1 MPGGPTGTVSP
12 LTRAIISP
20 FATLAGGVTQLIAAA
35 AGRPDT
41 GAGWPGGW
49 GKGMHLSDS
58 AWDRQVREGESGA
71 QRADRNFADLLQ
83 ELRITLT
90 GSQILFAF
98 LLVVPFSGGFHQV
111 SGFQRAL
118 YVAVLL
124 TSALSAG
131 LLVAP
136 AAIHR
141 VVFRQ
146 HLKAALVQIAGALAL
161 AGQSLFM
168 IALAEAILLVVGYLY
183 NLAVGAGL
191 AALLLA
197 WYATWFFV
205 VPVVLRRRS
214 AHGAGPGPPSPG
226 EAPRNE

>member
-1 MPGGPTGTVSP
+1 
-12 LTRAIISP
+12 
-20 FATLAGGVTQLIAAA
+20 
-35 AGRPDT
+35 
-41 GAGWPGGW
+41 
-49 GKGMHLSDS
+49 MHPSDG
-58 AWDRQVREGESGA
+58 AWDREVREGESGA
-71 QRADRNFADLLQ
+71 QRADRNFAELLQ

-98 LLVVPFSGGFHQV
+98 LLVVPFSSGFHGV
-111 SGFQRAL
+111 TGFQRAL

-141 VVFRQ
+141 MIFRQ
-146 HLKAALVQIAGALAL
+146 HLKAALVRIAAALAL

-168 IALAEAILLVVGYLY
+168 IALAEAILLVVGHLY
-183 NLAVGAGL
+183 SLAVGAGL
-191 AALLLA
+191 AAFLLA
-197 WYATWFFV
+197 WYATWFFA

-214 AHGAGPGPPSPG
+214 ADGADPGPASPE

>member
-1 MPGGPTGTVSP
+1 MPP
-12 LTRAIISP
+12 LAHIVAFP
-20 FATLAGGVTQLIAAA
+20 FAMLAGGVMG
-35 AGRPDT
+35 AGRP
-41 GAGWPGGW
+41 GGL
-49 GKGMHLSDS
+49 GKGMNPSDN
-58 AWDRQVREGESGA
+58 AWDRQVRAGESSA

-98 LLVVPFSGGFHQV
+98 LLVAPFSGGFRQV
-111 SGFQRAL
+111 TGFQRAL
-118 YVAVLL
+118 YVAVLFA
-124 TSALSAG
+124 SALSAG

-141 VVFRQ
+141 VTFRH
-146 HLKAALVQIAGALAL
+146 HLKAELVRITGALAL
-161 AGQSLFM
+161 AGQSLF
-168 IALAEAILLVVGYLY
+168 ITALAGAILLVVSYLY

-205 VPVVLRRRS
+205 VPLMMRRRS
-214 AHGAGPGPPSPG
+214 AHGAGPGHAWDHAEHP
-226 EAPRNE
+226 NE

>member
-1 MPGGPTGTVSP
+1 M
-12 LTRAIISP
+12 
-20 FATLAGGVTQLIAAA
+20 
-35 AGRPDT
+35 RP
-41 GAGWPGGW
+41 
-49 GKGMHLSDS
+49 SDS
-58 AWDRQVREGESGA
+58 AWDRQVRAGESSA

-98 LLVVPFSGGFHQV
+98 LLVVPFSGGFRQV
-111 SGFQRAL
+111 TGFQRAL
-118 YVAVLL
+118 YVAVLV

-141 VVFRQ
+141 ITFRL
-146 HLKAALVQIAGALAL
+146 HLKAELVRIAGTLAL
-161 AGQSLFM
+161 AGQTLFM
-168 IALAEAILLVVGYLY
+168 IALAEAILLVVSYVY

-205 VPVVLRRRS
+205 VPLVLRRRS
-214 AHGAGPGPPSPG
+214 ARGTGPGPGSDHAGHP
-226 EAPRNE
+226 NE